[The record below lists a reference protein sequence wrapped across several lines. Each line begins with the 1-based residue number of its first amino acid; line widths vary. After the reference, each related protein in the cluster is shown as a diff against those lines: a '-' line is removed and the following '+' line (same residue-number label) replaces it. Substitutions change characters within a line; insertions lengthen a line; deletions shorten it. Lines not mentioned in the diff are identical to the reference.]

1 MGSHHYHFQT
11 HWRLEA
17 TAEEA
22 FRLIDA
28 VPDYVRWWPAVW
40 LRVEVLQPGGA
51 DGIGGRARLTTKGY
65 LPYILT
71 WEGTTLEKTFPQ
83 RKVFRAS
90 GDFEGHGIWTFRPDG
105 SFVDVEYNWEI
116 VADKPL
122 LKYLS
127 FLSARSSRSTTIG
140 RWRGEKKACGW
151 NWLGAEPEARR
162 NWHGLPRHPPQPE
175 AAPAARLGGWRVDG
189 QRRASRCSSRRSRR
203 SRRARLSL
211 TRPTFFW
218 QSAWR
223 SCSIAPCSFAIWGLK
238 NCHGQ
243 REAGPQ

>member
-1 MGSHHYHFQT
+1 MASHLYHFLT
-11 HWRLEA
+11 RWRLEA

-22 FRLIDA
+22 FRLIDS

-40 LRVEVLQPGGA
+40 LRVEVLEPGDA
-51 DGIGGRARLTTKGY
+51 DGIGDRARLTTKGY

-122 LKYLS
+122 LKYFS
-127 FLSARSSRSTTIG
+127 FLFRPLFAFNHNWAMATGLESLQLELAR
-140 RWRGEKKACGW
+140 
-151 NWLGAEPEARR
+151 
-162 NWHGLPRHPPQPE
+162 
-175 AAPAARLGGWRVDG
+175 
-189 QRRASRCSSRRSRR
+189 
-203 SRRARLSL
+203 RRARSPEERARIPAPP
-211 TRPTFFW
+211 RPTFLSPRRR
-218 QSAWR
+218 QR
-223 SCSIAPCSFAIWGLK
+223 LGLTDVR
-238 NCHGQ
+238 
-243 REAGPQ
+243 RETLDGCIPG